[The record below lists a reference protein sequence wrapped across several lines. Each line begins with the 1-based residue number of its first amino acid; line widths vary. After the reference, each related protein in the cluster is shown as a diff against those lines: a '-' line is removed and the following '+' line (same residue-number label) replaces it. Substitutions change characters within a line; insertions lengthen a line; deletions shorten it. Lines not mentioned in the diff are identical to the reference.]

1 MTFLSTEE
9 RNMLLLYDPGTRLGA
24 IDELYNMMS
33 YLMPDED
40 DLKALAEGLIV
51 KLKTM
56 TDDEYSDFV
65 KEPAP
70 LFPPVD
76 IPDEDSGYGSF
87 GELFYDEVDPDAEIE

>member
-9 RNMLLLYDPGTRLGA
+9 RNMLLLYNPGTRLGT
-24 IDELYNMMS
+24 IDELYNMKG

-40 DLKALAEGLIV
+40 ELKALAEGLIV

-56 TDDEYSDFV
+56 TDDEYAEFV

-70 LFPPVD
+70 LFPPFD
-76 IPDEDSGYGSF
+76 FPDEDSGYGLF
-87 GELFYDEVDPDAEIE
+87 DELFGDEVDPDAEIE